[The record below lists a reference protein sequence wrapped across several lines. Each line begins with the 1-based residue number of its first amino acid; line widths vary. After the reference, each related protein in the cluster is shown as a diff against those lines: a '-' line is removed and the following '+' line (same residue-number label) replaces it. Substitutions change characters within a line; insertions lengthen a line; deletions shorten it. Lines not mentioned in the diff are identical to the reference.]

1 MRERAIF
8 SPHGPV
14 FAPNHDPTNRSR
26 PLMNP
31 YETEKLFAEYLLF
44 HYGTEEE
51 ILPDRYGGAEA
62 LFYPV
67 RCVTEC
73 VDPAVLPKG
82 GRALDLG
89 CAVGRSTFELARWCG
104 SAIGIDFSHRFIGA
118 AEAIRR
124 QGVLAYERVDEGA
137 LTTPLKARLPDGV
150 DPGRVSFEQGDAMSL
165 RSDLGKFDVVLLAN
179 LIDRLHAPLR
189 CLQQLPALTKP
200 GGQLVI
206 ASPYTWLDEYTPRP
220 HWIGGFERTGKRIST
235 LDGLGEVLGADFDL
249 VSTRELPFL
258 LREHARKYQLS
269 VAEASIW
276 RRKAN

>member
-1 MRERAIF
+1 
-8 SPHGPV
+8 
-14 FAPNHDPTNRSR
+14 
-26 PLMNP
+26 MNP

-44 HYGTEEE
+44 HYGTADE
-51 ILPDRYGGAEA
+51 ILPERYGGAEA

-73 VDPAVLPKG
+73 VDTAALPKG
-82 GRALDLG
+82 ARALDLG
-89 CAVGRSTFELARWCG
+89 CAVGRSTFELARLG
-104 SAIGIDFSHRFIGA
+104 ASALGIDFSHRFIGA

-150 DPGRVSFEQGDAMSL
+150 DPGRVAFEQGDALSL
-165 RSDLGKFDVVLLAN
+165 RHDLGQFDVVLLAN

-189 CLQQLPALTKP
+189 CLQRLPALIKP

-206 ASPYTWLDEYTPRP
+206 ASPYTWLEEFTPRP
-220 HWIGGFERTGKRIST
+220 HWVGGFERFGKRVTT
-235 LDGLGEVLGADFDL
+235 LDGLGEVLGADFEL
-249 VSTRELPFL
+249 VGTRELPFL

-269 VAEASIW
+269 VAEASMW